1 MPIIP
6 YGEQPLK
13 PFQLGPSPEVNLER
27 EVAAKKFR
35 NSKYDPQVPKSRKT
49 TPYQMST
56 RPPKQ
61 GTNTKRV
68 VARSANKEKIVRDS
82 SSPTGISRT
91 GGWSKRIMNK
101 KPERSDKKYSRS
113 SDSEAAFYRYEADL
127 KDWNKVNKGVVATPN
142 KKPTAAQKRYTTIQK
157 RRAAS
162 LKRSK

>member
-1 MPIIP
+1 MPIP
-6 YGEQPLK
+6 Y
-13 PFQLGPSPEVNLER
+13 PEVNLER
-27 EVAAKKFR
+27 EVAAKQLR

-56 RPPKQ
+56 RPPKR

-68 VARSANKEKIVRDS
+68 VA
-82 SSPTGISRT
+82 TSRT
-91 GGWSKRIMNK
+91 GDKYYTEFGPGGRYEVQQLGLNRGHILNK
-101 KPERSDKKYSRS
+101 KPKLSDKKYY
-113 SDSEAAFYRYEADL
+113 DGDLVEVYKADL

-142 KKPTAAQKRYTTIQK
+142 KKPTAAQKRYTTIQN

>member
-1 MPIIP
+1 MPIP
-6 YGEQPLK
+6 Y
-13 PFQLGPSPEVNLER
+13 PEVNLER
-27 EVAAKKFR
+27 EVAAKQLR

-61 GTNTKRV
+61 GINTKRV
-68 VARSANKEKIVRDS
+68 VATSAAKEGYD
-82 SSPTGISRT
+82 
-91 GGWSKRIMNK
+91 KRIMNK
-101 KPERSDKKYSRS
+101 KPKLSDKRYGQISGEYRP
-113 SDSEAAFYRYEADL
+113 SEEYGVNQHKADL

-142 KKPTAAQKRYTTIQK
+142 KKPTAAQKRYTTIQN

>member
-1 MPIIP
+1 MPIP
-6 YGEQPLK
+6 Y
-13 PFQLGPSPEVNLER
+13 PEINLEQA
-27 EVAAKKFR
+27 VAAKKLK

-68 VARSANKEKIVRDS
+68 VA
-82 SSPTGISRT
+82 TSRT
-91 GGWSKRIMNK
+91 KNSYRTEIGAGGGRYQVQQLGLNRGHILNK
-101 KPERSDKKYSRS
+101 KPKLSDKKYY
-113 SDSEAAFYRYEADL
+113 DGDLDVMYKADL

-142 KKPTAAQKRYTTIQK
+142 KKPTAAQKRYTTIQN

>member
-1 MPIIP
+1 MPIP
-6 YGEQPLK
+6 H
-13 PFQLGPSPEVNLER
+13 PEINLER
-27 EVAAKKFR
+27 AVAAQKLK

-68 VARSANKEKIVRDS
+68 VATSAAAEGYEHI
-82 SSPTGISRT
+82 I
-91 GGWSKRIMNK
+91 NK
-101 KPERSDKKYSRS
+101 KPKLSDKKYNQVSGENRLS
-113 SDSEAAFYRYEADL
+113 EEYGEKRYKADS

-142 KKPTAAQKRYTTIQK
+142 KKPTAAQKRYTTIQN
-157 RRAAS
+157 RRTAS

>member
-1 MPIIP
+1 MPN
-6 YGEQPLK
+6 YKKPLY
-13 PFQLGPSPEVNLER
+13 PQAEVNLER
-27 EVAAKKFR
+27 EVAAKR
-35 NSKYDPQVPKSRKT
+35 QSNSKYDPQVPKSRKT

-68 VARSANKEKIVRDS
+68 VAKSAAKDNY
-82 SSPTGISRT
+82 
-91 GGWSKRIMNK
+91 GGLPHAEYNNDLGYPGGRMINK
-101 KPERSDKKYSRS
+101 KPQRSDKRYSGVPNYE
-113 SDSEAAFYRYEADL
+113 SDPRYKADL

-142 KKPTAAQKRYTTIQK
+142 KKPTAAQKQYTTIQK

>member
-1 MPIIP
+1 MPIP
-6 YGEQPLK
+6 H
-13 PFQLGPSPEVNLER
+13 PEVNLER
-27 EVAAKKFR
+27 EVAAKKLR

-56 RPPKQ
+56 RPPKR

-68 VARSANKEKIVRDS
+68 VA
-82 SSPTGISRT
+82 TSRT
-91 GGWSKRIMNK
+91 KNKYRTEIAAGGARYEIQTLGLDRGHILNK
-101 KPERSDKKYSRS
+101 KPKSSDKKYSYS
-113 SDSEAAFYRYEADL
+113 PGGEVYKADL

-142 KKPTAAQKRYTTIQK
+142 KKPTAAQKRYTTIQN